1 MALQRK
7 VRSKRKVEPV
17 VQATVDANA
26 LPSDRTAAAA
36 LIESWLND
44 SSGYDEA
51 VWPILQAEIEANRPA
66 RRARFHD

>member
-7 VRSKRKVEPV
+7 VRSKRKVELVEPV
-17 VQATVDANA
+17 TVDASA
-26 LPSDRTAAAA
+26 LPIDRATAAA
-36 LIESWLND
+36 LIEGWLND

-66 RRARFHD
+66 QRARFHE

>member
-17 VQATVDANA
+17 AQATVDANA
-26 LPSDRTAAAA
+26 LPSDRTTAAA
-36 LIESWLND
+36 LIEGWLND

-51 VWPILQAEIEANRPA
+51 VWPILQAEIESSRRPA
-66 RRARFHD
+66 CT